1 MRTRS
6 KPQAYSRRRLLLIHS
21 TRGFRRRRRRQRCCR
36 RHCLAGRLWL
46 VRRRRDGRHRRRRHP
61 SQAVGRLAQ
70 AVAPS
75 GRAATPPQSSRRG
88 SGYTDGGRRSGVS
101 DGVSPSDALPSQLTE
116 TDRHAL

>member
-21 TRGFRRRRRRQRCCR
+21 TRGFRR
-36 RHCLAGRLWL
+36 
-46 VRRRRDGRHRRRRHP
+46 RRRRHP

-88 SGYTDGGRRSGVS
+88 SGYTDGGRRSGGS